1 MGASPTAAPSA
12 SPSGSPTASPSSSPT
27 SSPTLSPTDAPSASP
42 TFSPTLGGDGLCECN
57 DGRRGR
63 LLTFET
69 DVMGTDEQYKQEQEP
84 RNLQECKDVTGRFT
98 VIGVGKRRCQYA
110 KIGNRCAH
118 EVQGGFTVADKCPET
133 CEACPADEEEEDP
146 IIIVTDPPTTSPVND
161 DTCEDIKGKFK
172 VVGINK
178 WKGCFWARRGN
189 NCNRDLE
196 EGGKV
201 SDICPVTCDACPV
214 TIVTDP
220 PTKSPT
226 NKPTSKP
233 TRSPTSSPSSS
244 PSSSPT
250 SSPSSY

>member
-1 MGASPTAAPSA
+1 MG
-12 SPSGSPTASPSSSPT
+12 
-27 SSPTLSPTDAPSASP
+27 
-42 TFSPTLGGDGLCECN
+42 
-57 DGRRGR
+57 
-63 LLTFET
+63 
-69 DVMGTDEQYKQEQEP
+69 DEQYKQEQEP

-98 VIGVGKRRCQYA
+98 VIGVGKRRCHYA
-110 KIGNRCAH
+110 KFGNRCAH

-161 DTCEDIKGKFK
+161 DTCEDISGKFK
-172 VVGINK
+172 VVGIKK
-178 WKGCFWARRGN
+178 WKNCFWARRGN

-201 SDICPVTCDACPV
+201 YDICPVTCDACPV

-226 NKPTSKP
+226 KSPTSKP
-233 TRSPTSSPSSS
+233 TSNPTSSPTSS

-250 SSPSSY
+250 SSPTSAPSDSPTSSPTESPTMPPTLPATIMVTECVCEETMAPSESGSGSGSSSGSS